1 MRQLLL
7 LTYTFPPDNMAAA
20 ARPGHLFEYLPE
32 RGYQPI
38 VIASSN
44 EGSLGVENLVYRV
57 PTEREPAGIKQLSKF
72 TKWLMRYGAPYHD
85 RLAWAPHATYAGTRL
100 IRSEKISAVYST
112 SPFLASHLSA
122 LWLKKRFGLP
132 WIADF
137 QDPIRDNP
145 MRNRKWIYP
154 YDALIE
160 EIILRRADRVIAN
173 TDTVAA
179 AWRQRY
185 PQWAAKISV
194 LWNSFDPR
202 DNIDISRPPVR
213 RYKVLAHVGS
223 LYGQRAPTLV
233 LSSLQRLG
241 ISASKLRVKL
251 VGPIDSD
258 VLNRDRALFEQMRQN
273 GLLEYE
279 GRLVPREEA
288 KREMGEADYLLVLDL
303 NDSNASFQVPSKLV
317 EYIRIGKPI
326 LAYTASGSPVE
337 RILEQSR
344 TAYVAVDPAKPE
356 FVRDKKVLEFLSFS
370 TATRVP
376 SPWFEETFSALTEAA
391 TVADLLDNLLPPMR
405 PDDPGTAQIPP
416 AV

>member
-20 ARPGHLFEYLPE
+20 ARPGHLYEYLPKHD
-32 RGYQPI
+32 YQPI

-85 RLAWAPHATYAGTRL
+85 RLAWVPHATYAGTRL
-100 IRSEKISAVYST
+100 IRSQKISAVYST

-122 LWLKKRFGLP
+122 LWLKTRFGLP

-160 EIILRRADRVIAN
+160 EIIFRRADRVIAN

-213 RYKVLAHVGS
+213 GYKVLAHVGS

-241 ISASKLRVKL
+241 ISSSRLRVKL
-251 VGPIDSD
+251 VGPIDSN
-258 VLNRDRALFEQMRQN
+258 VLDRNRALFEQMRQN

-288 KREMGEADYLLVLDL
+288 RQEMGEADYLLVLDL

-317 EYIRIGKPI
+317 EYIRFGKPI

-337 RILEQSR
+337 RILEQSGI
-344 TAYVAVDPAKPE
+344 AYVAVDPAKPE
-356 FVRDKKVLEFLSFS
+356 SVRDKKVLEFLGFS

-376 SPWFEETFSALTEAA
+376 SHWFEETFSAQTEAA
-391 TVADLLDNLLPPMR
+391 TVADLLDSLLR
-405 PDDPGTAQIPP
+405 FQETK
-416 AV
+416 